1 MRRLFGH
8 FLPRQSQHHQWFMNG
23 GGGKNG
29 SYLIQVLSIT
39 PRYVRGPWSSP

>member
-1 MRRLFGH
+1 MRESWSRDEQRDDGH
-8 FLPRQSQHHQWFMNG
+8 ACLLPHG